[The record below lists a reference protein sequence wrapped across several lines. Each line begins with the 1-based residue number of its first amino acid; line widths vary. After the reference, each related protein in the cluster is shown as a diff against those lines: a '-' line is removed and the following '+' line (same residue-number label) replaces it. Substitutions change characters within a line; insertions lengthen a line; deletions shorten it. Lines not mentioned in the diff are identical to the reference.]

1 MNKPQWS
8 SINVTGI
15 INNNQSDITFF
26 YNVMSSWLSFL
37 THGNDE
43 VKNDIFMKL
52 LAKLPQFDPTK
63 GKLHNFLFTVATNQ
77 YKEQLK
83 ERKRKIHFVEGFEML
98 VHTFTGESDSDS
110 SNELHLHILD
120 GLSPQDHRFLLDYIT
135 CRKKDQSTADR
146 KKFAEIKKRIRLL

>member
-8 SINVTGI
+8 SINITGI
-15 INNNQSDITFF
+15 INNNQGDITFF

-52 LAKLPQFDPTK
+52 IAKLPQFDSTK
-63 GKLHNFLFTVATNQ
+63 GKLHNFLFTVASNT
-77 YKEQLK
+77 YKETLK
-83 ERKRKIHFVEGFEML
+83 DKKRKIHFVEGFDML
-98 VHTFTGESDSDS
+98 VHTFVGEMDTES

-120 GLSPQDHRFLLDYIT
+120 GLSPQDHRFLLDHIT
-135 CRKKDQSTADR
+135 TQKKNQSNADR
-146 KKFAEIKKRIRLL
+146 KRFAEIKKRIRS